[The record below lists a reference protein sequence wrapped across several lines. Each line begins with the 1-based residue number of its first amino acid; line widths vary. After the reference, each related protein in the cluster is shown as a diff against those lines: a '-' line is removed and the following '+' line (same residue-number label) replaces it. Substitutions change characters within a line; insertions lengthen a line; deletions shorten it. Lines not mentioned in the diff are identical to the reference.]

1 MNLLLSLILL
11 TLSIA
16 LCYASN
22 KHQRIFNKAVSK
34 QWRTLSILLLGAG
47 IGVTAQQ
54 LSWSATVFFCAMIVM
69 LCCMLLPLLTLL
81 KKSEADHVE

>member
-1 MNLLLSLILL
+1 MNLLLSLTLL
-11 TLSIA
+11 TLCIA

-34 QWRTLSILLLGAG
+34 QWRILSALCCVAG
-47 IGVTAQQ
+47 VVVAAQQ
-54 LSWSATVFFCAMIVM
+54 LSLSATLFFSGLLLM

-81 KKSEADHVE
+81 KKEQVEHD